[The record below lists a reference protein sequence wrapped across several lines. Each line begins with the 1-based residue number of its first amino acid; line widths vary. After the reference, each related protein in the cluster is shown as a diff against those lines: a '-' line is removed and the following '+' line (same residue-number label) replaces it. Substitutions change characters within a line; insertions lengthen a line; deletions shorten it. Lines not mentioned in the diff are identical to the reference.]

1 MVKLKVFLI
10 LNAFIMKNILLSFL
24 SFLVLLSFNSFS
36 QEIDDM
42 YFTSKD
48 RVKQKIVKKTISPAD
63 IILKNYRKNLS
74 DYDASKDIDPAILS
88 KYNSKTDNVRLGVT
102 LKSLKYNR
110 DNLYIKSDNRN
121 NSKFF
126 NSMAYTP
133 YLYNYRIFDPF
144 SYERINSLSSRRML
158 MRALSSN
165 PMFAIYFFSDPF
177 YSSFFPHLSPIDFW
191 GRPSLSY
198 YGMGRCF
205 SGCSYD
211 YNGYYSGYGYNNFF
225 GSNYNSTTTTYYSG
239 KSNPPSVKDSDG
251 TTLRGPR
258 SGRGEAHMNGEN
270 IGLSKIHKRGI
281 DVDNA
286 GGGGNSPRG
295 ITQNEYI
302 RGRNNGNIESNVSR
316 SGIRHSLS
324 QDFNSRRSSY
334 DRKGS
339 NRISMMNQVN
349 NYNSR
354 FINSSGSYTIS
365 SDGRRNSYSRSGFQ
379 SSQSNRNQG
388 GFGNYNGAPAASNS
402 SFSRGGGN
410 FSGGGSTFSG
420 GGSSSGSGGAVSGG
434 SSGGSS
440 RGKGN

>member
-1 MVKLKVFLI
+1 M
-10 LNAFIMKNILLSFL
+10 
-24 SFLVLLSFNSFS
+24 
-36 QEIDDM
+36 
-42 YFTSKD
+42 
-48 RVKQKIVKKTISPAD
+48 
-63 IILKNYRKNLS
+63 
-74 DYDASKDIDPAILS
+74 
-88 KYNSKTDNVRLGVT
+88 
-102 LKSLKYNR
+102 
-110 DNLYIKSDNRN
+110 
-121 NSKFF
+121 
-126 NSMAYTP
+126 
-133 YLYNYRIFDPF
+133 
-144 SYERINSLSSRRML
+144 
-158 MRALSSN
+158 
-165 PMFAIYFFSDPF
+165 
-177 YSSFFPHLSPIDFW
+177 
-191 GRPSLSY
+191 
-198 YGMGRCF
+198 
-205 SGCSYD
+205 
-211 YNGYYSGYGYNNFF
+211 
-225 GSNYNSTTTTYYSG
+225 
-239 KSNPPSVKDSDG
+239 KDSDG

-302 RGRNNGNIESNVSR
+302 RSRNNGNIESNVSR
-316 SGIRHSLS
+316 SGIRHSIS

-334 DRKGS
+334 DRRGS
-339 NRISMMNQVN
+339 DRISMMNQVN

-354 FINSSGSYTIS
+354 FINSSGGSYTIS

-410 FSGGGSTFSG
+410 FSSGGGSTFSGGGSTFSG

-440 RGKGN
+440 RGKDN

>member
-1 MVKLKVFLI
+1 
-10 LNAFIMKNILLSFL
+10 
-24 SFLVLLSFNSFS
+24 
-36 QEIDDM
+36 
-42 YFTSKD
+42 
-48 RVKQKIVKKTISPAD
+48 
-63 IILKNYRKNLS
+63 
-74 DYDASKDIDPAILS
+74 
-88 KYNSKTDNVRLGVT
+88 
-102 LKSLKYNR
+102 
-110 DNLYIKSDNRN
+110 
-121 NSKFF
+121 
-126 NSMAYTP
+126 
-133 YLYNYRIFDPF
+133 
-144 SYERINSLSSRRML
+144 
-158 MRALSSN
+158 
-165 PMFAIYFFSDPF
+165 
-177 YSSFFPHLSPIDFW
+177 
-191 GRPSLSY
+191 
-198 YGMGRCF
+198 
-205 SGCSYD
+205 
-211 YNGYYSGYGYNNFF
+211 
-225 GSNYNSTTTTYYSG
+225 
-239 KSNPPSVKDSDG
+239 
-251 TTLRGPR
+251 
-258 SGRGEAHMNGEN
+258 MNGEN

-388 GFGNYNGAPAASNS
+388 SFGNYNGAPPAASNS

>member
-1 MVKLKVFLI
+1 
-10 LNAFIMKNILLSFL
+10 MKNILLSFL
-24 SFLVLLSFNSFS
+24 SFLILLSFNSFS

-42 YFTSKD
+42 YFTGKD
-48 RVKQKIVKKTISPAD
+48 RVKQKTVKKTITPAD

-88 KYNSKTDNVRLGVT
+88 KYNSNTDNVRLGVT

-110 DNLYIKSDNRN
+110 DNLYIKSDNNRN

-144 SYERINSLSSRRML
+144 SYERINRLSSRRML

-165 PMFAIYFFSDPF
+165 PMFAINFFSDPF

-211 YNGYYSGYGYNNFF
+211 YNGYYSGYYSGYGYNNFF

-258 SGRGEAHMNGEN
+258 SGRREAHMNGEN
-270 IGLSKIHKRGI
+270 IGLNKIHKRGI

-334 DRKGS
+334 DRRGS
-339 NRISMMNQVN
+339 DRISMMNQVN
-349 NYNSR
+349 NYNSSS
-354 FINSSGSYTIS
+354 INSSGSYTIS

-410 FSGGGSTFSG
+410 FSSGGGSSFSG

>member
-1 MVKLKVFLI
+1 
-10 LNAFIMKNILLSFL
+10 
-24 SFLVLLSFNSFS
+24 
-36 QEIDDM
+36 M

-48 RVKQKIVKKTISPAD
+48 RVKQKTVKKKTITPAD
-63 IILKNYRKNLS
+63 IILTNYRKNLS
-74 DYDASKDIDPAILS
+74 DYDASKDIDPAILT

-133 YLYNYRIFDPF
+133 YLNNYRIFDPF
-144 SYERINSLSSRRML
+144 YFERINRFSSKRMR
-158 MRALSSN
+158 MSALYFYPMSSIDFFSN
-165 PMFAIYFFSDPF
+165 PFYFD
-177 YSSFFPHLSPIDFW
+177 YYRYLSPFDYW
-191 GRPSLSY
+191 SAYDLS
-198 YGMGRCF
+198 YGMGMGNCF
-205 SGCSYD
+205 SWYCDRHSYFGNSYY
-211 YNGYYSGYGYNNFF
+211 YNGNGYNNYY
-225 GSNYNSTTTTYYSG
+225 GGNYNFSIINYYNNNN
-239 KSNPPSVKDSDG
+239 NPSSAKDSNG

-258 SGRGEAHMNGEN
+258 NGRGEAHMNGEN
-270 IGLSKIHKRGI
+270 IGLNKIHKRGI

-286 GGGGNSPRG
+286 SGGGNSPRG

-302 RGRNNGNIESNVSR
+302 RSKNNGNIESNVSR

-334 DRKGS
+334 DRRGS
-339 NRISMMNQVN
+339 DRISMMNQIN

-354 FINSSGSYTIS
+354 SINNNGSYTIS
-365 SDGRRNSYSRSGFQ
+365 SDGRRDSYSRPTFQ

-388 GFGNYNGAPAASNS
+388 GFGNYNGAPPASNS
-402 SFSRGGGN
+402 SFYRGGGN
-410 FSGGGSTFSG
+410 FSGGGSLSRG
-420 GGSSSGSGGAVSGG
+420 GGAVSGG

-440 RGKGN
+440 RGRDN

>member
-1 MVKLKVFLI
+1 
-10 LNAFIMKNILLSFL
+10 MKNILLSFF
-24 SFLVLLSFNSFS
+24 SFLILFSFNLFS

-48 RVKQKIVKKTISPAD
+48 RVNKKTVKKTITPAD
-63 IILKNYRKNLS
+63 IILTNYRKNLS

-126 NSMAYTP
+126 NSVAYTP
-133 YLYNYRIFDPF
+133 YLHNYRIFNPF
-144 SYERINSLSSRRML
+144 YFERINRFSSKRMR
-158 MRALSSN
+158 MSALYFYPMSSMDFFSN
-165 PMFAIYFFSDPF
+165 PFYFD
-177 YSSFFPHLSPIDFW
+177 YYRYLSPFDYW
-191 GRPSLSY
+191 SAYDLS
-198 YGMGRCF
+198 YGMGMGN
-205 SGCSYD
+205 SCSCNRYNYFGNSYY
-211 YNGYYSGYGYNNFF
+211 YNGNGYNNYY
-225 GSNYNSTTTTYYSG
+225 GGNYNSSIINYYNNST
-239 KSNPPSVKDSDG
+239 NPSSAKDSNG

-258 SGRGEAHMNGEN
+258 NGRGEAHMNGEN

-302 RGRNNGNIESNVSR
+302 RSRNNGNTESNVSR

-334 DRKGS
+334 DRRGS
-339 NRISMMNQVN
+339 DRISIMNQIN

-354 FINSSGSYTIS
+354 SINNNESYTIS
-365 SDGRRNSYSRSGFQ
+365 SDGRRNSYSRSTFQ

-402 SFSRGGGN
+402 SFSRGGSN

-440 RGKGN
+440 RGKDN

>member
-1 MVKLKVFLI
+1 
-10 LNAFIMKNILLSFL
+10 MKNILLSFF
-24 SFLVLLSFNSFS
+24 SFLILFSFNLFS

-48 RVKQKIVKKTISPAD
+48 RVNKKIVKKTITPAD
-63 IILKNYRKNLS
+63 IILTNYRKNLS

-88 KYNSKTDNVRLGVT
+88 KYNSKTNNVRLGVT

-133 YLYNYRIFDPF
+133 YLHNYRIFDPF
-144 SYERINSLSSRRML
+144 YFERINRFSSQRMR
-158 MRALSSN
+158 MSALYFYPMSSMDFFSN
-165 PMFAIYFFSDPF
+165 PFYFD
-177 YSSFFPHLSPIDFW
+177 YYRYLSPFDYW
-191 GRPSLSY
+191 SAYDLS
-198 YGMGRCF
+198 YGMGMGNCF
-205 SGCSYD
+205 SWYCDRHSYFGNSYY
-211 YNGYYSGYGYNNFF
+211 YNGNGYNNYY
-225 GSNYNSTTTTYYSG
+225 GGNYNSSIINYYNNNNNS
-239 KSNPPSVKDSDG
+239 SSSAKDSNG

-281 DVDNA
+281 DVDNV

-302 RGRNNGNIESNVSR
+302 RSRNNGNIESNVSR

-334 DRKGS
+334 DRRGS
-339 NRISMMNQVN
+339 DRISTMNQIN
-349 NYNSR
+349 NYNFRS
-354 FINSSGSYTIS
+354 INNNGSYTIS
-365 SDGRRNSYSRSGFQ
+365 SDGRRNSYSRSTFQ

-402 SFSRGGGN
+402 SFSRGGSN

-420 GGSSSGSGGAVSGG
+420 GGSSSRGGGAISGG

-440 RGKGN
+440 RGKDN